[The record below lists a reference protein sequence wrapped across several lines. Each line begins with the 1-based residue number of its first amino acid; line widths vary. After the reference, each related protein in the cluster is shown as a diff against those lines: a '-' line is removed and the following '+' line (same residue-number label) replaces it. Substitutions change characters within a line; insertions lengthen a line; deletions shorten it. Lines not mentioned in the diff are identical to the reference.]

1 MLGAEQSESVAILE
15 AQEQEDI
22 QTEDEERRMNLFLQ
36 QILGSM
42 TGFLI
47 AQLII
52 YVIEKI
58 GKRKKNERI
67 HHHG

>member
-1 MLGAEQSESVAILE
+1 MTI
-15 AQEQEDI
+15 
-22 QTEDEERRMNLFLQ
+22 FQ

-42 TGFLI
+42 IGFLL

-58 GKRKKNERI
+58 EKREEK
-67 HHHG
+67 

>member
-1 MLGAEQSESVAILE
+1 
-15 AQEQEDI
+15 
-22 QTEDEERRMNLFLQ
+22 MNLFLQ

-58 GKRKKNERI
+58 EKRKKNEKTGCGRDS
-67 HHHG
+67 

>member
-1 MLGAEQSESVAILE
+1 MWG
-15 AQEQEDI
+15 
-22 QTEDEERRMNLFLQ
+22 RMNLFLQ

-52 YVIEKI
+52 YVIEKLLK
-58 GKRKKNERI
+58 KRREE
-67 HHHG
+67 

>member
-1 MLGAEQSESVAILE
+1 MS
-15 AQEQEDI
+15 
-22 QTEDEERRMNLFLQ
+22 LFQ

-42 TGFLI
+42 IGFLI

-58 GKRKKNERI
+58 EKRKKE
-67 HHHG
+67 